1 MVTVKETPNG
11 HLVPGIMGPPLA
23 ETTNKKRVDSKKKG
37 LKKKNDETDILS
49 INIDSRC
56 DDGRMNFND
65 RSLFVLLFTMR

>member
-23 ETTNKKRVDSKKKG
+23 ETTNKKGGYIVKKG
-37 LKKKNDETDILS
+37 LKENDETDILS

-65 RSLFVLLFTMR
+65 GSLFVLLFTMR